1 MNPPGLAD
9 LYAELVVTGEIPDEI
24 WDEWLWQTDPEEVYS
39 QDVLMNRCQLLGFLV
54 CLCKGMEVR
63 PEQGELPD
71 RLTIIDKPI
80 SSMSL
85 SELKDTIHNLQV
97 EWPEFLKRLTI
108 NPNAQANLDAVIHL
122 IDECAARFGV
132 LCLYAYQE
140 SVLDDLCSIQAAPGP
155 DGLYQINYECIRRT
169 VCTFLII
176 YRHLHLLAVSK
187 TVPGEWVDCG
197 ISKYHIEA
205 SGDDFN
211 TLCMHMALPV
221 AAKLNYKHDYPGM
234 YNHVSQAVFFHN
246 PDYKRIPRVKL
257 EDISTASVQHVL
269 PALMQLHPAIGLK
282 YEEDCMDL
290 SESTRAKLRGQEGKN
305 EDWFWIVVPG
315 RVYLVDPERT
325 VWYSPD
331 ITSLLNVYLMATHV

>member
-1 MNPPGLAD
+1 MPPPGLSD
-9 LYAELVVTGEIPDEI
+9 LYAELVVTGDLPDEI
-24 WDEWLWQTDPEEVYS
+24 WDEWLWQTDPEQPYAQE
-39 QDVLMNRCQLLGFLV
+39 VLMNRCQLLGFLV

-63 PEQGELPD
+63 PEQGAIPD
-71 RLTIIDKPI
+71 HRLTIMDKPVA
-80 SSMSL
+80 SMSL

-97 EWPEFLKRLTI
+97 EWPEFLRRLSI
-108 NPNAQANLDAVIHL
+108 NPNAQENLDAVIFL

-132 LCLYAYQE
+132 LCLHAYQE
-140 SVLDDLCSIQAAPGP
+140 SVLDDLCSIEAFPGP
-155 DGLYQINYECIRRT
+155 DGLYQISHECIRRT

-176 YRHLHLLAVSK
+176 YRHLHLLAVCK
-187 TVPGEWVDCG
+187 TVPGEWIDCG

-234 YNHVSQAVFFHN
+234 YNHVLQAVFFHN
-246 PDYKRIPRVKL
+246 PEYKRIPRVKL
-257 EDISTASVQHVL
+257 ADISTASVEHVL

-282 YEEDCMDL
+282 YEEDEMDL
-290 SESTRAKLRGQEGKN
+290 TKGQEGGN
-305 EDWFWIVVPG
+305 WFWIVVPG

-331 ITSLLNVYLMATHV
+331 ITSLLNVYLSKQQQ

>member
-1 MNPPGLAD
+1 MPPGLAD

-24 WDEWLWQTDPEEVYS
+24 WDEWLWQTDPEEAYS
-39 QDVLMNRCQLLGFLV
+39 QDILMNRCQLLGFLV

-290 SESTRAKLRGQEGKN
+290 SESARAKLRGQEGKN

-331 ITSLLNVYLMATHV
+331 ITSLLNVYLMATHI

>member
-1 MNPPGLAD
+1 MASGLAD

-290 SESTRAKLRGQEGKN
+290 SESARAKLRGQEGKN

-331 ITSLLNVYLMATHV
+331 ITSLLNVYLSK

>member
-1 MNPPGLAD
+1 MASGLAD

-221 AAKLNYKHDYPGM
+221 AAKLNYKHDDPGM

-290 SESTRAKLRGQEGKN
+290 SESARAKLRGQEGKN

-331 ITSLLNVYLMATHV
+331 ITSLLNVYLSK